1 MSDTLFRKS
10 SLDSL
15 SSPEQL
21 NDYIKV
27 SNPGIWIVLA
37 ALFILLAAVLFWGF
51 TGGLPT
57 SIHTKGVISGG
68 NALCYI
74 NTADAGLVKAGQA
87 VKIQQAG
94 RRETITGKVG
104 AVAPVPMSAA
114 EIAAELH
121 SDYLSQALAAD
132 GFAVKVVATLNGADI
147 PEGALLDL
155 SIVTDA
161 VRPVDFLLK

>member
-27 SNPGIWIVLA
+27 SNPGVWMVLT

-68 NALCYI
+68 NALCYV
-74 NTADAGLVKAGQA
+74 NTDDAGAIKTGQA
-87 VKIQQAG
+87 VKIRPAGQQ
-94 RRETITGKVG
+94 ETISGQVDTVG
-104 AVAPVPMSAA
+104 PIPMSAA
-114 EIAAELH
+114 EIAADLH
-121 SDYLSQALAAD
+121 SDYLSQALASNR
-132 GFAVKVVATLNGADI
+132 FAVKVVVSINKPDI
-147 PEGALLDL
+147 PEGTLLDL
-155 SIVTDA
+155 SIVTAA
-161 VRPVDFLLK
+161 VRPIDFLLK